1 MSQVLDAVRCQHEV
15 LLRTRLHTTL
25 APDALLLGVHL
36 HRLVF
41 KTFRIVTPHA
51 SKGTSLYENGRPD
64 TGSVID
70 GKPLNVENQCQLVLL
85 LAAKVRKSWELGV
98 RSQVVGIASHTHEQ
112 VFVVIGL
119 LLGIEQGLCINDV
132 ELDMV
137 STHAEIGADEGHE
150 FHEIFI
156 ALQE

>member
-1 MSQVLDAVRCQHEV
+1 M
-15 LLRTRLHTTL
+15 
-25 APDALLLGVHL
+25 
-36 HRLVF
+36 
-41 KTFRIVTPHA
+41 TPHA
-51 SKGTSLYENGRPD
+51 SKGTSLHENGRPD
-64 TGSVID
+64 TGSIID

-98 RSQVVGIASHTHEQ
+98 RSQVFFSKKPYFAASFSEGVILCPCNDFVLKLFGHVVEVVGIASHTYEQ